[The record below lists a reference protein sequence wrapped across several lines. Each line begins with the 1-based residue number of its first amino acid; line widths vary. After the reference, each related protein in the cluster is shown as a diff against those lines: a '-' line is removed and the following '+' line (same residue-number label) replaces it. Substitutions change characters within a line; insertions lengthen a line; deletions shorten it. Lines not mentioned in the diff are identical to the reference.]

1 MQKNKLLFFL
11 ILIIGNLH
19 LTAQNN
25 STSNIDSLEIE
36 WCNYSPA
43 ENNINGSIAKILPP
57 GPLPLNAELL
67 CGSIKLTFMDVVN
80 ATGMGFDDPV
90 LGQTRRQCVCNTM
103 NYIQSVINFP
113 PSITPSSPIE
123 ILFNASLNNTSPTLA
138 FASPVFPAAFFANV
152 PGYYGGFVFDYI
164 TTGINPAPI
173 NQEHGMITVN
183 FGKPYSYCSPVI
195 GDCEY
200 DFRGV
205 ILHEF
210 THLLGIGSLITENG
224 TTNLLESAQ
233 APNVF
238 TEFDNHFLYFQTGLN
253 FDKLVDINAYVAN
266 GGINPVL
273 PANMFGS
280 FAVSNRVWAENIPL
294 ANRTNQPI
302 YSRFNYSGG
311 TTLSHFDEDYFTRT
325 NLSPA
330 FSPNYVMNG
339 TIKTATFKSQFTKQD
354 LNMLA
359 TLGYSIN
366 TSVVA
371 NFGNTPPDIIGSVV
385 QPNSSNFPEQPVP
398 AGNSNLVISTTNCNP
413 VTIDVG
419 NNVIS
424 NGTVSHTLGINDIDG
439 DPISVF
445 DGQFFNLRGC
455 GNGGNNNNQ
464 LTINSSNNVITYLP
478 RANFVGRAQFA
489 FHLYDGKDRGAF
501 VVITIDVTADNC
513 FNNGLEHVVNGNFE
527 EGKLIRTISNPNSTL
542 TSDGIDVTTHYNF
555 NRFADGQQFLS
566 PGWQDQGVRE
576 SFKQC
581 LFGGTFTSFPSPGTF
596 PTPNNNIGDR
606 MTHFSSIENFH
617 QGLAPEI
624 DGCNSYILSFDVN
637 FHPVVAS
644 SSAPLTI
651 SLRNSIGG
659 TDLFTFNPTLTNIT
673 NTGVWQTITIPFSY
687 LNPMPSNYV
696 FINPNGANGVIID
709 NLSIIKDNPIVN
721 LSVTPSSATIC
732 EGQSVT
738 LTASGASTYTWSPAT
753 GLSSTTGTA
762 VTASPTTTTTYT
774 VTGTDVN
781 GCTATFSVTITVDQ
795 NCGCSNCN
803 PLPAPSGILSAT
815 PPPFQN
821 YCINNNITV
830 TGNVALFLSEFQ
842 IDPNVTI
849 TVDNNAVLTIT
860 GSHLYACDKMW
871 QGIVVKPGGRVVV
884 QSFVLGNFIN
894 RSSLIEDAFIA
905 IDVQGDPLINNNPLT
920 VTDATFN
927 RNEISIQI
935 TDYSTIIGATT
946 YPMSVINTVFTSR
959 DIPFTPGSLI
969 WPNTNAIKATTPV
982 PVLQSPY
989 INNATYSPSNVNA
1002 YLKLPFIAGTR
1013 KPLAGIRLIR
1023 VGNTQTPLTPIYH
1036 EIKIGAPG
1044 KPKFNVFDNLL
1055 IGIDAHSTNFTC
1067 VNNVFQNNPDN
1078 QKLAVAIN
1086 AIAEK
1091 LTNNRLR
1098 VIPAAGKNF
1107 ANRFYD
1113 VGRAINSIDYYENIA
1128 THCDVRSS
1136 WNTTAPFTS
1145 PPVFNGK
1152 HGFIIQTNR
1161 FKMVNFSNNSMYN
1174 IENGITFFGN
1184 FGPFQGGGP
1193 VINGQYSGQIN
1204 IINNTIRPHLPG
1216 NTVTTQYV
1224 ANAITVSNVVNS
1236 NIFFLPNSTI
1246 NVNNNTLTEV
1256 YRGIGISTWTKKDV
1270 KTNNNTISLVEDAFT
1285 ATNPTPLQYGI
1296 AHQANRA
1303 ATNFGNSIAQNNVS
1317 GFGITGSVVS
1327 GNPKVRAI
1335 ITALCAN
1342 QVVRCNNVNNTFKGI
1357 EFNGD
1362 NFPTSFTNNS
1372 MTTHRYGFVLDN
1384 AGFIGVQGN
1393 TTNPTDNRWVGT
1405 WTAPNFKTA
1414 TLANPTAST
1423 AIGSELWVRN
1433 TSGVFNPNGSGFTQF
1448 PVTTYGLD
1456 DYFNNGSPSSTL
1468 KYVTNNP
1475 NPIACLSVV
1484 CCLGNQLRL
1493 EQVVQE
1499 LDPLRNNI
1507 AVTRYI
1513 NKNKVYRML
1522 RDDPTLQNGSTIL
1535 QNFYATKQQ
1544 SNSETMA
1551 AVEEDF
1557 MLPDVFAAQ
1566 AKTYSMLADN
1576 SIEQNYLTFFE
1587 SYIKH
1592 QTDTINASDSLT
1604 LRTLAMGCPFTD
1616 GEVVYQARAL
1626 FNAIYMSNVIFEDG
1640 CSSENARMMG
1650 FAESSTNTA
1659 STDLQVI
1666 IYPNPT
1672 TGETTLLME
1681 GEENEWFIAISDIQ
1695 GRKIHEK
1702 TYTTNKIN
1710 LKLEA
1715 DNGVYFV
1722 HITNNSTNETIT
1734 KKLIINN

>member
-1 MQKNKLLFFL
+1 MKKIALIFLF
-11 ILIIGNLH
+11 
-19 LTAQNN
+19 AV
-25 STSNIDSLEIE
+25 
-36 WCNYSPA
+36 
-43 ENNINGSIAKILPP
+43 
-57 GPLPLNAELL
+57 
-67 CGSIKLTFMDVVN
+67 VVN
-80 ATGMGFDDPV
+80 
-90 LGQTRRQCVCNTM
+90 
-103 NYIQSVINFP
+103 S
-113 PSITPSSPIE
+113 
-123 ILFNASLNNTSPTLA
+123 
-138 FASPVFPAAFFANV
+138 
-152 PGYYGGFVFDYI
+152 
-164 TTGINPAPI
+164 
-173 NQEHGMITVN
+173 
-183 FGKPYSYCSPVI
+183 
-195 GDCEY
+195 
-200 DFRGV
+200 
-205 ILHEF
+205 
-210 THLLGIGSLITENG
+210 
-224 TTNLLESAQ
+224 
-233 APNVF
+233 
-238 TEFDNHFLYFQTGLN
+238 
-253 FDKLVDINAYVAN
+253 
-266 GGINPVL
+266 
-273 PANMFGS
+273 
-280 FAVSNRVWAENIPL
+280 
-294 ANRTNQPI
+294 I
-302 YSRFNYSGG
+302 YS
-311 TTLSHFDEDYFTRT
+311 
-325 NLSPA
+325 
-330 FSPNYVMNG
+330 
-339 TIKTATFKSQFTKQD
+339 
-354 LNMLA
+354 
-359 TLGYSIN
+359 
-366 TSVVA
+366 
-371 NFGNTPPDIIGSVV
+371 
-385 QPNSSNFPEQPVP
+385 QPTQPQVNSPEQPLWQTGKLYVKIDN
-398 AGNSNLVISTTNCNP
+398 NSNLDLSTYP
-413 VTIDVG
+413 S
-419 NNVIS
+419 IS
-424 NGTVSHTLGINDIDG
+424 NQDLAAVMTQYGVTNVEKPFAALNTPKFNRTYRFTFTDTLNTDSFIIDLQGINDIEYAEKVPMMYPQIIPNDPLLGSQYYWNMINADG
-439 DPISVF
+439 ASNIYQTNPGASGNTIVAIVDDAVMTTHEDLTANIFSLNRDVADLDNDPNPPFSGAAATNGTRFSHGTHVAGIAGAETNNLIPTGVASVGWSNYIMGIKTRKSNDPGNGLPFAWDGVVWAIANNARVINMSWGGAPASITEYNILLTAQSQDIVLVAAAGNSGMGTAFYPAAYGEGATGQSWEVYDRTLVISVAALDANNDRSVWTGGF
-445 DGQFFNLRGC
+445 GTPGSNFGAWVDIAAYGTAIRSSISNSSFGSPIINQYADYDGTSMAAPMVSGVVGIMRSYNSTATAVDIYNCLVYSANIDIYGSAHPNNILGTLGYGRLDAEASLQCLGVPCSNNPIAVISPSSINICPGGTVTLTANQGIAYSWSTGATTQSITVSASGIYTVTVTFPGGC
-455 GNGGNNNNQ
+455 TDVASI
-464 LTINSSNNVITYLP
+464 TINNVNPNLNINIFENSGNPNDGIMCGPGSSSN
-478 RANFVGRAQFA
+478 A
-489 FHLYDGKDRGAF
+489 FSFCASATGSSYSWSPFGF
-501 VVITIDVTADNC
+501 MNW
-513 FNNGLEHVVNGNFE
+513 
-527 EGKLIRTISNPNSTL
+527 
-542 TSDGIDVTTHYNF
+542 
-555 NRFADGQQFLS
+555 GQ
-566 PGWQDQGVRE
+566 
-576 SFKQC
+576 C
-581 LFGGTFTSFPSPGTF
+581 
-596 PTPNNNIGDR
+596 
-606 MTHFSSIENFH
+606 
-617 QGLAPEI
+617 
-624 DGCNSYILSFDVN
+624 
-637 FHPVVAS
+637 
-644 SSAPLTI
+644 
-651 SLRNSIGG
+651 
-659 TDLFTFNPTLTNIT
+659 
-673 NTGVWQTITIPFSY
+673 TGVISMGSTVPSSFTMTVTVTDMEGCVG
-687 LNPMPSNYV
+687 LNGTASFTV
-696 FINPNGANGVIID
+696 TSVNPPTVT
-709 NLSIIKDNPIVN
+709 
-721 LSVTPSSATIC
+721 VTPSITTIC
-732 EGQSVT
+732 QGQSTT
-738 LTASGASTYTWSPAT
+738 LTASGASTYVWSPAI
-753 GLSSTTGTA
+753 GLSSTTGAT
-762 VTASPTTTTTYT
+762 VTASPSTTTTYT

-781 GCTATFSVTITVDQ
+781 GCTATSNVTVTVDP
-795 NCGCSNCN
+795 NCCGSLCN

-1086 AIAEK
+1086 AIAEN

-1193 VINGQYSGQIN
+1193 IFNGQYSGQIN

-1224 ANAITVSNVVNS
+1224 ANAISVSNVVNS

-1303 ATNFGNSIAQNNVS
+1303 ATNFGNSIAENLVN

-1327 GNPKVRAI
+1327 GNPNVRAI
-1335 ITALCAN
+1335 VTVLCGN
-1342 QVVRCNNVNNTFKGI
+1342 QVVRCNTVNNTFKGI
-1357 EFNGD
+1357 EFRGD
-1362 NFPTSFTNNS
+1362 NFPTSFTKNH

-1393 TTNPTDNRWVGT
+1393 TTSPTDNRWLGT
-1405 WTAPNFKTA
+1405 WTTPNFKTA

-1423 AIGSELWVRN
+1423 AVGSELWVRQ
-1433 TSGVFNPNGSGFTQF
+1433 SPAVFNPNGSGFSPIPANIYSNSNGTLLY
-1448 PVTTYGLD
+1448 TT
-1456 DYFNNGSPSSTL
+1456 
-1468 KYVTNNP
+1468 VNP
-1475 NPIACLSVV
+1475 PTTACPPVV
-1484 CCLGNQLRL
+1484 CCIGQNQVLRL

-1499 LDPLRNNI
+1499 LDPLVNNI
-1507 AVTRYI
+1507 AETRYI

-1566 AKTYSMLADN
+1566 AKTSGMMATN
-1576 SIEQNYLTFFE
+1576 NIEQNYLTFFE

-1640 CSSENARMMG
+1640 CSSGNARMMG
-1650 FAESSTNTA
+1650 FTENSVNTA
-1659 STDLQVI
+1659 STDLQVT

-1672 TGETTLLME
+1672 TGETTLLIE
-1681 GEENEWFIAISDIQ
+1681 GDENEWFIAVSDIQ

-1734 KKLIINN
+1734 KKLIINK